1 VVVVIFLLNLLK
13 RSQQDELD
21 EFFKLQKGTQVTVR
35 VVTKSAFTQARK
47 KLKYA
52 AFIELNREQTAY
64 FLPVSWAAKLVMV
77 GD

>member
-1 VVVVIFLLNLLK
+1 
-13 RSQQDELD
+13 LD

-64 FLPVSWAAKLVMV
+64 FYQFLGPQSWYGWRLVR
-77 GD
+77 